1 MQSLS
6 CRQFLSP
13 DNIPGLCVMLNGII
27 AIVSCILVTL
37 AFTGHSI
44 ALVYL
49 EYNLTSTIL
58 WCFELGIKF
67 ETLEGGRPTLKQM
80 AELVVA
86 VYFMVDSGLTIYMWT
101 TGKRESV
108 MVGMSMRALLFAGAW
123 VDSILY
129 WRKKEQEY
137 NSLELQ
143 EEGEDP
149 WSTNFDDDEITGDFD
164 NADAMEMI

>member
-1 MQSLS
+1 M
-6 CRQFLSP
+6 
-13 DNIPGLCVMLNGII
+13 
-27 AIVSCILVTL
+27 
-37 AFTGHSI
+37 
-44 ALVYL
+44 
-49 EYNLTSTIL
+49 
-58 WCFELGIKF
+58 
-67 ETLEGGRPTLKQM
+67 KQM

-86 VYFMVDSGLTIYMWT
+86 VYFMVDSGLTIYIWT

-108 MVGMSMRALLFAGAW
+108 VLGMSMRALLFAGAW

-149 WSTNFDDDEITGDFD
+149 WSTNLMSYWGF
-164 NADAMEMI
+164 